1 MTFEE
6 LLEDARTIP
15 ETELRESV
23 LRFLTQPRRQPTYD
37 EIQYGK
43 TLAAQAAQALE
54 RGASM
59 TPDEVTLNKIRER
72 QNRFVPTDPHGN
84 T

>member
-15 ETELRESV
+15 KTELRESV

-43 TLAAQAAQALE
+43 TLAAQALE